1 MWDLPGLESELV
13 SPALTGGFLATVP
26 PGKSL
31 LFFFSLNFIHSI
43 WFPIWFLVVYPL
55 IFSIPC
61 SFPNFSSVMIRKKTT
76 IQLTHEQQL
85 ILSHKME
92 PLQVVK
98 IMAFAGKGLLLL
110 KAPGRCLP
118 LPSTCWSILPSPAIP
133 LLQFNHLKSSCQGII
148 AFSYHSREHPPWS
161 SWGQIVHSLW
171 DWPSLSRVIVSAHTW
186 VAVGQEVMWLSC
198 SDNIRSSWLSVG

>member
-1 MWDLPGLESELV
+1 MLHGMWDLPGLESELV

-118 LPSTCWSILPSPAIP
+118 LPSTC
-133 LLQFNHLKSSCQGII
+133 
-148 AFSYHSREHPPWS
+148 
-161 SWGQIVHSLW
+161 
-171 DWPSLSRVIVSAHTW
+171 
-186 VAVGQEVMWLSC
+186 
-198 SDNIRSSWLSVG
+198 